1 VLDSIRL
8 LGKHSFIYGLGS
20 LLNNLLG
27 FILIPIYTRYL
38 VPSDYGILSLLIA
51 TSGIASMIAQLGLGT
66 ALFREV
72 IYKESDEV
80 TVEST
85 AFYFLIGES
94 SLFFGVLIIFSPQL
108 SGLIFSSLDYAHL
121 LRLIFLTC
129 LLSMFNVIV
138 MARLRIHE
146 QSALFAML
154 SVASFLVGAVLNIYF
169 IVILERGVEGLI
181 TAGLILAAL
190 SAVVCMVLFVR
201 YLRLTFSISVL
212 RNMLAF
218 GVPLVPANLSSLVM
232 TSADLYFLQY
242 YSTTAELGLYSLGYK
257 IGMVM
262 NLAVQAV
269 QQAWPAQMFVIAKSP
284 NAEHQFAK
292 ILTYYLV
299 ILGFVGVALSVLA
312 REFLIIMTTPEFYRA
327 YTVVALVA
335 LSYLLYGVRFIT
347 NISLPIQNKMKY
359 MPPIIMSAA
368 ALNLGLNYLL
378 IPRYGMMGA
387 AWATVISYLVLVVIN
402 GAVNLHFW
410 YIPYE
415 YGRILK
421 VVLAWGL
428 IYGGSLLVQTSNH
441 WLDCGI
447 KLLLLA
453 TYPFLLYTLCFYEKQ
468 ELDNF
473 VRLLRTGI
481 HHLK

>member
-232 TSADLYFLQY
+232 T
-242 YSTTAELGLYSLGYK
+242 
-257 IGMVM
+257 
-262 NLAVQAV
+262 
-269 QQAWPAQMFVIAKSP
+269 
-284 NAEHQFAK
+284 
-292 ILTYYLV
+292 
-299 ILGFVGVALSVLA
+299 
-312 REFLIIMTTPEFYRA
+312 
-327 YTVVALVA
+327 
-335 LSYLLYGVRFIT
+335 
-347 NISLPIQNKMKY
+347 LP
-359 MPPIIMSAA
+359 
-368 ALNLGLNYLL
+368 
-378 IPRYGMMGA
+378 R
-387 AWATVISYLVLVVIN
+387 
-402 GAVNLHFW
+402 
-410 YIPYE
+410 
-415 YGRILK
+415 
-421 VVLAWGL
+421 
-428 IYGGSLLVQTSNH
+428 VQTPS
-441 WLDCGI
+441 I
-447 KLLLLA
+447 SS
-453 TYPFLLYTLCFYEKQ
+453 Q
-468 ELDNF
+468 
-473 VRLLRTGI
+473 RS
-481 HHLK
+481 